1 MSNSTLK
8 KSGKPISFKFSDLH
22 IRTKLQ
28 VVIALIITVFL
39 MIVLTVVLSF
49 HRIENVLGS
58 VINNDMNNVMT
69 NALTERELSS
79 ITADL
84 NLLLGTF
91 FEDRIHLHNESKRL
105 IEVTRGLADR
115 VQDSELE
122 APILLFDR
130 RMQFLLQ
137 QCRAVDNGVGN
148 VSNAERHM
156 VAMFDHLD
164 EVIADKLINA
174 ALSGYDTSIL
184 QQISVLVIGYRQS
197 LLEIGKSHAE
207 RWPERYYSFL
217 DLDGDPLI
225 VAIDELNFRMR
236 TLMATDQ
243 QISEFGRTLIDDL
256 RTYKSEILTLNVLM
270 VELKVR
276 MLNVEKAKHKATE
289 ILKKFD
295 RDVVNAISTA
305 NTKVIGTLRVTE
317 ASLVAISLAL
327 IAALIVLTLLFFKN
341 IIKKPMD
348 DICEGIKAFRQ
359 SNLDARINLNRR
371 DEWHLIEDALN
382 AMAADL
388 SNSYADLK
396 TAQSLVSNIIDS
408 MPSVLVGVDSQG
420 AVTQW
425 NLRAEQVTGI
435 SPEKARTQ
443 PLDKVLPN
451 LAHEMD
457 RIRASI
463 RDRRVLRHSKMRR
476 EYKDEIRYED
486 VTIYPLVANGVQGAV
501 IRVDD
506 VTDQVL
512 MEEMVIQSEKM
523 LSVGGLAAGM
533 AHEINNPLSG
543 MMQTAQ
549 VMGRRLTSRFDIQA
563 NREAAK
569 EAGTTIEAI
578 ERFMEAR
585 GIQRMILAITKSG
598 QRVSKIVNNMLS
610 FARKDGT
617 SISSHDLTEII
628 NNTIELAATDYD
640 LKKTYDFK
648 RIQITKVF
656 NDDLSAIPCQASKI
670 QQVVLNILT
679 NGAQAMQGV
688 NTPDPEF
695 TIRTYVDSG
704 RKMACIEIEDNGPGM
719 DEKIRKHI
727 FDPFFTTKP
736 VGVGTG
742 LGLSVSYFIITE
754 NHKGEMTVESSP
766 GTGAKFVIRIPLTA
780 PQLRG

>member
-1 MSNSTLK
+1 MSNSIPK
-8 KSGKPISFKFSDLH
+8 KSGQPISFKFSDLH

-28 VVIALIITVFL
+28 VVIALITTVFL
-39 MIVLTVVLSF
+39 MIVLTVVISF
-49 HRIENVLGS
+49 HRIENVLGG

-79 ITADL
+79 LTADL
-84 NLLLGTF
+84 NLLLVTF
-91 FEDRIHLHNESKRL
+91 FGDRNHLHNESKRL
-105 IEVTRGLADR
+105 IQVTQGLADR
-115 VQDSELE
+115 VQDSALE

-130 RMQFLLQ
+130 RMQFLLD
-137 QCRAVDNGVGN
+137 QCRVVNDGVSN
-148 VSNAERHM
+148 VSAAEQHM
-156 VAMFDHLD
+156 VDMFDRLD
-164 EVIADKLINA
+164 EIIADKLINA
-174 ALSGYDTSIL
+174 ALNGDDASIL
-184 QQISVLVIGYRQS
+184 QQLSVLIIGYRQS

-207 RWPERYYSFL
+207 RWPESYYSFL
-217 DLDGDPLI
+217 DLDNDPLI
-225 VAIDELNFRMR
+225 VAIDELHFRMR
-236 TLMATDQ
+236 PLMAADP
-243 QISEFGRTLIDDL
+243 QIAEFGRDIIDDL
-256 RTYKSEILTLNVLM
+256 QTYKSEMLTLNVLM
-270 VELKVR
+270 VELQTR
-276 MLNVEKAKHKATE
+276 MLNVEKARHEATQ

-305 NTKVIGTLRVTE
+305 NTKVIATFRVTE
-317 ASLVAISLAL
+317 SSLVAISLAL

-348 DICEGIKAFRQ
+348 NICEGIKAFRQ
-359 SNLDARINLNRR
+359 SNLNARINLNRR

-382 AMAADL
+382 AMAMDL

-396 TAQSLVSNIIDS
+396 TAQGLVSNIIDS
-408 MPSVLVGVDSQG
+408 MPSVLVGVDSLG
-420 AVTQW
+420 VVTQW

-435 SPEKARTQ
+435 SPEKARSQ
-443 PLDKVLPN
+443 PLDKVLPS

-457 RIRASI
+457 RIRVSI
-463 RDRRVLRHSKMRR
+463 RDRRVLRNSKMRR
-476 EYKDEIRYED
+476 EYIDETRYED
-486 VTIYPLVANGVQGAV
+486 LTIYPLVANGVEGAV

-533 AHEINNPLSG
+533 AHEINNPLAG

-549 VMGRRLTSRFDIQA
+549 VMGRRLTDRFDIRA
-563 NREAAK
+563 NREAAQ
-569 EAGTTIEAI
+569 EAGTTIEVI

-585 GIQRMILAITKSG
+585 GIHRMIAAITESG
-598 QRVSKIVNNMLS
+598 VRVSQIVNNMLS
-610 FARKDGT
+610 FARKDST

-628 NNTIELAATDYD
+628 DKTIELAATDYD

-648 RIQITKVF
+648 RIKITKAHHA
-656 NDDLSAIPCQASKI
+656 DLSAVPCQASKI
-670 QQVVLNILT
+670 QQVLLNILT

-688 NTPDPEF
+688 STPNPEF
-695 TIRTYVDSG
+695 TIRTYVDSN
-704 RKMACIEIEDNGPGM
+704 RNMACIEIEDNGPGM
-719 DEKIRKHI
+719 DEKTRKHL

-754 NHKGEMTVESSP
+754 NHKGEMAVESSL
-766 GTGAKFVIRIPLTA
+766 GTGAKFLIRIPLAGPKSQT
-780 PQLRG
+780 

>member
-1 MSNSTLK
+1 MSNPTSR

-39 MIVLTVVLSF
+39 MIVLTVVVSF
-49 HRIENVLGS
+49 HRIENVLGG

-69 NALTERELSS
+69 NALTEREISS

-84 NLLLGTF
+84 NLLLVTF
-91 FEDRIHLHNESKRL
+91 LSDRNHLHNESKRL
-105 IEVTRGLADR
+105 INVTRGVADR
-115 VQDSELE
+115 VQGSDLE
-122 APILLFDR
+122 TPLLLFDR
-130 RMQFLLQ
+130 RIQFLLE
-137 QCRAVDNGVGN
+137 QCRAVSDGVGN
-148 VSNAERHM
+148 VSHAEGHM
-156 VAMFDHLD
+156 EDMFDRLD
-164 EVIADKLINA
+164 EIIADKLINA
-174 ALSGYDTSIL
+174 ALNGDDTSIL
-184 QQISVLVIGYRQS
+184 QQLSVLIIGYRQS

-207 RWPERYYSFL
+207 RWPESYYTFF
-217 DLDGDPLI
+217 DLENDPLI

-236 TLMATDQ
+236 PLLAADP
-243 QISEFGRTLIDDL
+243 QIAEFGRDAIDDL
-256 RTYKSEILTLNVLM
+256 QTYKSEILTLNVLM
-270 VELKVR
+270 VELKTR
-276 MLNVEKAKHKATE
+276 MLNVEKARHQATE

-295 RDVVNAISTA
+295 RNVVNAISTA

-317 ASLVAISLAL
+317 ATMVAISLAL
-327 IAALIVLTLLFFKN
+327 IATLIVLTLLFFKN

-348 DICEGIKAFRQ
+348 NICEGIKAFRQ

-396 TAQSLVSNIIDS
+396 TAQGLVSNIIDS
-408 MPSVLVGVDSQG
+408 MPSVLVGVDSRG
-420 AVTQW
+420 NVTQW
-425 NLRAEQVTGI
+425 NLKAEQVTGI
-435 SPEKARTQ
+435 SPEKARFRA
-443 PLDKVLPN
+443 LGNVFPN
-451 LAHEMD
+451 LAHDMD

-463 RDRRVLRHSKMRR
+463 RDRRVLRNSKVRR
-476 EYKDEIRYED
+476 EYINETRYED
-486 VTIYPLVANGVQGAV
+486 VTIYPLVANGVEGAV

-533 AHEINNPLSG
+533 AHEINNPLAG

-549 VMGRRLTSRFDIQA
+549 VMGRRLTARLDIRA
-563 NREAAK
+563 NREAAQ
-569 EAGTTIEAI
+569 AVGTSIEAI
-578 ERFMEAR
+578 EQFMAAR
-585 GIQRMILAITKSG
+585 GIHRMLKAITESG
-598 QRVSKIVNNMLS
+598 VRVSKIVNNMLS

-617 SISSHDLTEII
+617 RISSHDLTEII
-628 NNTIELAATDYD
+628 DKTIELAATDYD

-648 RIQITKVF
+648 RIKIIKTYG
-656 NDDLSAIPCQASKI
+656 DDLSAIPCQANQI

-688 NTPDPEF
+688 RTPDPQF
-695 TIRTYVDSG
+695 TIRTYVDTA
-704 RKMACIEIEDNGPGM
+704 RDMACIEIEDNGPGM
-719 DEKIRKHI
+719 DERTRKHI

-754 NHKGEMTVESSP
+754 NHNGEMAVESSL
-766 GTGAKFVIRIPLTA
+766 GTGAKFVIRIPLTG
-780 PQLRG
+780 P

>member
-1 MSNSTLK
+1 MNNSTPR
-8 KSGKPISFKFSDLH
+8 KSCKPISFKFSDLH

-49 HRIENVLGS
+49 HRIENVLDG

-91 FEDRIHLHNESKRL
+91 YEDRIHLHNESKRL
-105 IEVTRGLADR
+105 VKMTRGLADR
-115 VQDSELE
+115 VQASELE
-122 APILLFDR
+122 TPILLFDR
-130 RMQFLLQ
+130 RMQFLLE
-137 QCRAVDNGVGN
+137 QCRAVNDAVRN
-148 VSNAERHM
+148 VRRAEQHM
-156 VAMFDHLD
+156 VAMFDRLD
-164 EVIADKLINA
+164 DIIADKLISA
-174 ALSGYDTSIL
+174 ALSGDDTSIL
-184 QQISVLVIGYRQS
+184 QQLSVLVIGYRQS

-207 RWPERYYSFL
+207 RWPERYYSFF
-217 DLDGDPLI
+217 DIENDPLL
-225 VAIDELNFRMR
+225 VAIGELNFRMR
-236 TLMATDQ
+236 PLMATDP
-243 QISEFGRTLIDDL
+243 QIAEFGRTAINDL
-256 RTYKSEILTLNVLM
+256 QTYKSEILTLNVLM
-270 VELKVR
+270 VELKTR
-276 MLNVEKAKHKATE
+276 ILNVEKARHQAAK

-305 NTKVIGTLRVTE
+305 NTKVISTLRVTE
-317 ASLVAISLAL
+317 TSLVAIALAL
-327 IAALIVLTLLFFKN
+327 ISALIVMTLLFFKN

-348 DICEGIKAFRQ
+348 NICEGIKAFRQ
-359 SNLDARINLNRR
+359 SNLDTRINLNRR
-371 DEWHLIEDALN
+371 DEWHLIEEALN
-382 AMAADL
+382 AMATDL

-396 TAQSLVSNIIDS
+396 TAQSLVTNIIDS

-420 AVTQW
+420 VVTQW

-435 SPEKARTQ
+435 SPEKARGR
-443 PLDKVLPN
+443 PLDKVLPI

-463 RDRRVLRHSKMRR
+463 RDHRVHRNSKRRR
-476 EYKDEIRYED
+476 EYINETRYED
-486 VTIYPLVANGVQGAV
+486 ITIYPLVADGMEGAV

-533 AHEINNPLSG
+533 AHEINNPLAG

-549 VMGRRLTSRFDIQA
+549 VMGRRLTDRFDIRA
-563 NREAAK
+563 NREAAQ

-578 ERFMEAR
+578 ERFMETR
-585 GIQRMILAITKSG
+585 GIHRMISAITESG
-598 QRVSKIVNNMLS
+598 VRVSQIVNNMLS

-628 NNTIELAATDYD
+628 DKTIELAATDYD

-648 RIQITKVF
+648 RIQIIKAYH
-656 NDDLSAIPCQASKI
+656 DDLSAIPCQASKI
-670 QQVVLNILT
+670 QQVILNILT

-688 NTPDPEF
+688 STPDPKF
-695 TIRTYVDSG
+695 IIRTYVDSG
-704 RKMACIEIEDNGPGM
+704 RHMACIEIEDNGPGM
-719 DEKIRKHI
+719 DERTRKHI

-754 NHKGEMTVESSP
+754 SHKGEMAVESSL
-766 GTGAKFVIRIPLTA
+766 GTGAKFVIRIPLTG
-780 PQLRG
+780 P

>member
-1 MSNSTLK
+1 MSNSTPQ
-8 KSGKPISFKFSDLH
+8 KSGQPISFKFSDLH

-28 VVIALIITVFL
+28 VVIALITTVFL
-39 MIVLTVVLSF
+39 MIVLTVVISF
-49 HRIENVLGS
+49 HRIENVLGG

-79 ITADL
+79 LTADL
-84 NLLLGTF
+84 NLLLVTF
-91 FEDRIHLHNESKRL
+91 FGDRNHLHNESRRL
-105 IEVTRGLADR
+105 IQVTQGLADR
-115 VQDSELE
+115 VQDSALE

-130 RMQFLLQ
+130 RMQFLLD
-137 QCRAVDNGVGN
+137 QCRVVNDGVSN
-148 VSNAERHM
+148 VSAAEQHM
-156 VAMFDHLD
+156 VDMFDRLD
-164 EVIADKLINA
+164 EIIADKLINA
-174 ALSGYDTSIL
+174 ALNGDDASIL
-184 QQISVLVIGYRQS
+184 QQLSVLIIGYRQS

-207 RWPERYYSFL
+207 RWPESYYSFL
-217 DLDGDPLI
+217 DLDNDPLI
-225 VAIDELNFRMR
+225 VAIDELHFRMR
-236 TLMATDQ
+236 PLMAADP
-243 QISEFGRTLIDDL
+243 QIAEFGRDVIDDL
-256 RTYKSEILTLNVLM
+256 QTYKSEILTLNVLM
-270 VELKVR
+270 VELQTR
-276 MLNVEKAKHKATE
+276 MLNVEKARHEATQ

-305 NTKVIGTLRVTE
+305 NTKVIATFRVTE
-317 ASLVAISLAL
+317 SSLGAISLAL

-348 DICEGIKAFRQ
+348 NICEGIKAFRQ
-359 SNLDARINLNRR
+359 SNLNARINLNRR

-420 AVTQW
+420 VVTQW

-435 SPEKARTQ
+435 SPEKAKSL

-457 RIRASI
+457 RIRTSI
-463 RDRRVLRHSKMRR
+463 RNRQVLQNSKRRR
-476 EYKDEIRYED
+476 EYINETRYED
-486 VTIYPLVANGVQGAV
+486 VTIYPLVANGVEGAV

-512 MEEMVIQSEKM
+512 MEEMIIQSEKM

-533 AHEINNPLSG
+533 AHEINNPLAG

-549 VMGRRLTSRFDIQA
+549 VMGRRLTDRFDIRA
-563 NREAAK
+563 NREAAQ
-569 EAGTTIEAI
+569 EAGTTIEAV

-585 GIQRMILAITKSG
+585 GIHRMIAAITDSG
-598 QRVSKIVNNMLS
+598 ARVSQIVNNMLS
-610 FARKDGT
+610 FARKDST
-617 SISSHDLTEII
+617 SISSHDLTVII
-628 NNTIELAATDYD
+628 DKTIELAATDYN

-648 RIQITKVF
+648 RIKITKAYR
-656 NDDLSAIPCQASKI
+656 DDLSAVPCQASKI

-688 NTPDPEF
+688 STPNPEF
-695 TIRTYVDSG
+695 TIRTHVDSN
-704 RKMACIEIEDNGPGM
+704 RNMACIEIEDNGPGM
-719 DEKIRKHI
+719 NEKTRKHL

-754 NHKGEMTVESSP
+754 NHRGEMAVESSL
-766 GTGAKFVIRIPLTA
+766 GTGAKFVIRIPLA
-780 PQLRG
+780 GPQLQA

>member
-1 MSNSTLK
+1 MNNSTPQ
-8 KSGKPISFKFSDLH
+8 KSGKPISLKFSDLH

-28 VVIALIITVFL
+28 VVIALIISVFL

-49 HRIENVLGS
+49 HRIENVLGG

-84 NLLLGTF
+84 NLLLVTF
-91 FEDRIHLHNESKRL
+91 FGDRMHLQNESKRL
-105 IEVTRGLADR
+105 IQVTQGLADR
-115 VQDSELE
+115 VQDTVLE
-122 APILLFDR
+122 IPILLFDR
-130 RMQFLLQ
+130 RIQFLLD
-137 QCRAVDNGVGN
+137 QCRVVNDGVSN
-148 VSNAERHM
+148 VSLAERHM
-156 VAMFDHLD
+156 VDMFDLLD
-164 EVIADKLINA
+164 EIIAEKLINA
-174 ALSGYDTSIL
+174 ALNGDDAIIL
-184 QQISVLVIGYRQS
+184 QQLSVLIIGYRQS

-207 RWPERYYSFL
+207 RWPESYYSFL
-217 DLDGDPLI
+217 DLDNDPLI

-236 TLMATDQ
+236 PLMATDP
-243 QISEFGRTLIDDL
+243 QIAEFGRDVIDDL
-256 RTYKSEILTLNVLM
+256 QTYRSEILTLNVLM
-270 VELKVR
+270 VELKTR
-276 MLNVEKAKHKATE
+276 MLNVEKARHEATQ

-295 RDVVNAISTA
+295 RDVVNVISNA

-317 ASLVAISLAL
+317 ASLVTISLAL
-327 IAALIVLTLLFFKN
+327 IAALIVLTSLFFKN

-348 DICEGIKAFRQ
+348 NICEGIKAFRK
-359 SNLDARINLNRR
+359 SNLTARINLNRR

-420 AVTQW
+420 MVTQW

-435 SPEKARTQ
+435 SPEKARGQ
-443 PLDKVLPN
+443 SLDKVLPI

-463 RDRRVLRHSKMRR
+463 LDHRVHRNSKRRR
-476 EYKDEIRYED
+476 EYINETRYED
-486 VTIYPLVANGVQGAV
+486 ITIYPLVANGVEGAV

-533 AHEINNPLSG
+533 AHEINNPLAG

-549 VMGRRLTSRFDIQA
+549 VMGRRLTDRFDIRA
-563 NREAAK
+563 NREAAQA
-569 EAGTTIEAI
+569 AGTTIEAI

-585 GIQRMILAITKSG
+585 GIHRMITAITESG
-598 QRVSKIVNNMLS
+598 VRVSQIVNNMLS
-610 FARKDGT
+610 FARKDSA

-628 NNTIELAATDYD
+628 DKTIELAATDYD
-640 LKKTYDFK
+640 LKK
-648 RIQITKVF
+648 
-656 NDDLSAIPCQASKI
+656 NL
-670 QQVVLNILT
+670 
-679 NGAQAMQGV
+679 
-688 NTPDPEF
+688 
-695 TIRTYVDSG
+695 
-704 RKMACIEIEDNGPGM
+704 
-719 DEKIRKHI
+719 
-727 FDPFFTTKP
+727 
-736 VGVGTG
+736 
-742 LGLSVSYFIITE
+742 
-754 NHKGEMTVESSP
+754 
-766 GTGAKFVIRIPLTA
+766 
-780 PQLRG
+780 

>member
-1 MSNSTLK
+1 MSKSTPQ

-49 HRIENVLGS
+49 HRIENVLGG
-58 VINNDMNNVMT
+58 VINTDMNNVMT
-69 NALTERELSS
+69 HALTERELSS

-84 NLLLGTF
+84 NLLLVTF
-91 FEDRIHLHNESKRL
+91 FGDRSNLNNESKRL
-105 IEVTRGLADR
+105 IQVTQGLANR
-115 VQDSELE
+115 VQDSALHT
-122 APILLFDR
+122 PMLLFDR
-130 RMQFLLQ
+130 RMQFLLD
-137 QCRAVDNGVGN
+137 QCRVVNDGVSN
-148 VSNAERHM
+148 VSAAERHM
-156 VAMFDHLD
+156 VEMFDRLD
-164 EVIADKLINA
+164 EIISDKLINA
-174 ALSGYDTSIL
+174 ALNGDDAGIL
-184 QQISVLVIGYRQS
+184 QQLSVLIIGYRQS

-207 RWPERYYSFL
+207 RWPESYYSFL
-217 DLDGDPLI
+217 DLDNDPLI

-236 TLMATDQ
+236 PLMAADP
-243 QISEFGRTLIDDL
+243 QIAEFGRDAIEDL
-256 RTYKSEILTLNVLM
+256 QTYKSEILTLNVLM
-270 VELKVR
+270 VELKTR
-276 MLNVEKAKHKATE
+276 MVNVEKARHEATQ

-295 RDVVNAISTA
+295 RDVVNVISTA

-317 ASLVAISLAL
+317 AYLVTFSLAL

-348 DICEGIKAFRQ
+348 NICEGIKAFRQ
-359 SNLDARINLNRR
+359 SNLTARINLNRR

-382 AMAADL
+382 AMASDL

-420 AVTQW
+420 VVTQW

-435 SPEKARTQ
+435 SPEKAWGR

-463 RDRRVLRHSKMRR
+463 RDHRVLRNSKRRR
-476 EYKDEIRYED
+476 EYINETRYED
-486 VTIYPLVANGVQGAV
+486 VTIYPLVANGMEGAV

-533 AHEINNPLSG
+533 AHEINNPLAG

-549 VMGRRLTSRFDIQA
+549 VMGRRLTNRFDIRA
-563 NREAAK
+563 NREAAQ
-569 EAGTTIEAI
+569 EAGTTIEAV

-585 GIQRMILAITKSG
+585 GIHRMIAAITESG
-598 QRVSKIVNNMLS
+598 VRVSQIVNNMLS
-610 FARKDGT
+610 FARKDST

-628 NNTIELAATDYD
+628 DKTIELASTDYD
-640 LKKTYDFK
+640 LKRTYDFK
-648 RIQITKVF
+648 RIKITKAYR
-656 NDDLSAIPCQASKI
+656 DDLSAIPCQASKI

-688 NTPDPEF
+688 STPDPEF
-695 TIRTYVDSG
+695 TIRTYVDSN
-704 RKMACIEIEDNGPGM
+704 RNMACIEIEDNGPGM
-719 DEKIRKHI
+719 DEKTRKHL

-754 NHKGEMTVESSP
+754 NHNGEMAVESSL
-766 GTGAKFVIRIPLTA
+766 GTGAKFVIRIPLTG
-780 PQLRG
+780 PQLQA

>member
-1 MSNSTLK
+1 MNNSTPGKSK
-8 KSGKPISFKFSDLH
+8 KTIPFKFSDLH

-49 HRIENVLGS
+49 HRIENVLGG

-69 NALTERELSS
+69 NALTEREISS

-84 NLLLGTF
+84 NLLLVTF
-91 FEDRIHLHNESKRL
+91 FSDRNHLHNESKRL
-105 IEVTRGLADR
+105 INVTRGLADR
-115 VQDSELE
+115 VQGSDLE
-122 APILLFDR
+122 TPLLLFDR
-130 RMQFLLQ
+130 RIQFLLE
-137 QCRAVDNGVGN
+137 QCRAVSDGVGN
-148 VSNAERHM
+148 VIHAEGHM
-156 VAMFDHLD
+156 VDMFDRLD
-164 EVIADKLINA
+164 EIIADKLINA
-174 ALSGYDTSIL
+174 ALNGDDASIL
-184 QQISVLVIGYRQS
+184 QQLSVLIIGYRQS

-207 RWPERYYSFL
+207 RWPESYYTFF
-217 DLDGDPLI
+217 DLENDPLI

-236 TLMATDQ
+236 PLMAADP
-243 QISEFGRTLIDDL
+243 QIAKFGRDVIDDL
-256 RTYKSEILTLNVLM
+256 QTYKSEILTLNVLM
-270 VELKVR
+270 VELKTR
-276 MLNVEKAKHKATE
+276 MLNVEKARHQATE

-295 RDVVNAISTA
+295 RDVVNAISSA

-327 IAALIVLTLLFFKN
+327 IAALIVMTLLFFKN

-348 DICEGIKAFRQ
+348 NICEGIKAFRQ

-420 AVTQW
+420 IVTQW
-425 NLRAEQVTGI
+425 NQKAEQATGI
-435 SPEKARTQ
+435 SPEKARSRA
-443 PLDKVLPN
+443 LDSVFPN
-451 LAHEMD
+451 LAHDMD

-463 RDRRVLRHSKMRR
+463 RDRRVLRNSKVRR
-476 EYKDEIRYED
+476 EYINETRYED
-486 VTIYPLVANGVQGAV
+486 VTIYPLVANGVEGAV

-533 AHEINNPLSG
+533 AHEINNPLAG

-549 VMGRRLTSRFDIQA
+549 VMGRRLTARLDIRA
-563 NREAAK
+563 NREAAQA
-569 EAGTTIEAI
+569 AGTTIEAI
-578 ERFMEAR
+578 EQFMAAR
-585 GIQRMILAITKSG
+585 GIHRMLQAITESG
-598 QRVSKIVNNMLS
+598 VRVSKIVNNMLS

-617 SISSHDLTEII
+617 KISSHDLTEII
-628 NNTIELAATDYD
+628 DKTIELAATDYD

-648 RIQITKVF
+648 RIKIIKTYRC
-656 NDDLSAIPCQASKI
+656 DLSAIPCQASKI
-670 QQVVLNILT
+670 QQVVLNILI

-688 NTPDPEF
+688 RTRDPQF
-695 TIRTYVDSG
+695 TIRTYVDTDRG
-704 RKMACIEIEDNGPGM
+704 MACIEIEDNGPGM
-719 DEKIRKHI
+719 DERTRKHI

-754 NHKGEMTVESSP
+754 NHNGEMAVESSL
-766 GTGAKFVIRIPLTA
+766 GTGAKFVIRIPLTG
-780 PQLRG
+780 P